1 MLFDVVP
8 DNFFMPLAARGR
20 KAYWECICT
29 LFRITNSELSFGI
42 EKEYLVDE
50 LEYYFQSNMAA
61 DISDDADILGSD
73 EADAAYSH
81 VVTDSRYKSSA
92 ARGSAVQS
100 GRDTGNAVRNATS
113 VRSSAAGNTKTQSAP
128 MSPRDKANL
137 TLRQLERWGWIY
149 VDTDMSYVQRVNFRD
164 YAISVI
170 RALSDID
177 KRDHPEYQGYIYT
190 IYNQVKA
197 GADQAGIGL
206 LQIVD
211 NTEALIAG
219 LKSLNANI
227 KKYIDTLTRY
237 STVAE
242 ILDALLNDYYTNII
256 DKAYHRLMTSDN
268 VAKFRP
274 AIIQGMEAFSKNK
287 KYLDKAAEQIAEVKE
302 LSVPEAREAA
312 LSMLHSV
319 IDAFRKMD
327 QIIEDINKK
336 NMKYQ
341 RAAINRARFLLSSS
355 DDIRG
360 QLKSIIGFICEESQ
374 NYGIDHNTV
383 YELEQLDGLIKL
395 FTVGFLDIDSLY
407 SPVAGKKSFV
417 PEPVEEIEIDEE
429 GRNLRHLKMLEK
441 LRNNMT
447 PDKID
452 AYVLE
457 LLGDRTEIKASALR
471 FDDIESFI
479 KLIYIRLYSI
489 RKNMSYVTEEVKHGQ
504 GTASLR
510 APAGFAS
517 DGGSGLDDR
526 DEIKDKENAD
536 LGKFDIFS
544 KDVVAINGYR
554 FRDFIIRKKI

>member
-8 DNFFMPLAARGR
+8 DNFFTPLAAKGKR
-20 KAYWECICT
+20 AYWECICI

-42 EKEYLVDE
+42 ERDYLTDE
-50 LEYYFQSNMAA
+50 LEYYFNSNMSA
-61 DISDDADILGSD
+61 DISDDEEPDAKSD
-73 EADAAYSH
+73 NPA
-81 VVTDSRYKSSA
+81 SA
-92 ARGSAVQS
+92 SM
-100 GRDTGNAVRNATS
+100 T
-113 VRSSAAGNTKTQSAP
+113 
-128 MSPRDKANL
+128 PREKANL
-137 TLRQLERWGWIY
+137 MIRQLIRWGWIY
-149 VDTDMSYVQRVNFRD
+149 ADTDMSYVQRVNFRD

-170 RALSDID
+170 RSLSDID
-177 KRDHPEYQGYIYT
+177 KKEHPEYQGYIYT

-197 GADQAGIGL
+197 GEEQAGIGL

-227 KKYIDTLTRY
+227 KKYIDTLTKY

-274 AIIQGMEAFSKNK
+274 AIITGLEAFSKNK

-302 LSVPEAREAA
+302 LSVPEARETA

-360 QLKSIIGFICEESQ
+360 QLKDIISFMCEETA
-374 NYGIDHNTV
+374 NIGIDHNTV

-395 FTVGFLDIDSLY
+395 FTVGYLDIDSLY
-407 SPVAGKKSFV
+407 SPITGRRVFV
-417 PEPVEEIEIDEE
+417 PEPMEEIEIDEE
-429 GRNLRHLKMLEK
+429 ERNVRHLRMLEK
-441 LRNNMT
+441 LRSNMT

-452 AYVLE
+452 AYVLK
-457 LLGDRTEIKASALR
+457 LLGDRLELRASQLELES
-471 FDDIESFI
+471 IESFI

-489 RKNMSYVTEEVKHGQ
+489 RKNMSYETELLGQ
-504 GTASLR
+504 DMA
-510 APAGFAS
+510 A
-517 DGGSGLDDR
+517 
-526 DEIKDKENAD
+526 
-536 LGKFDIFS
+536 
-544 KDVVAINGYR
+544 VNGYR
-554 FRDFIIRKKI
+554 FRDFCIKRKLK